1 VRFAIIPVY
10 SMTTSPK
17 NEMGTVFRRLLAYLI
32 PMKGMF
38 ILAVVGLIVYG
49 LVDAAFIAFIKPF
62 IDEGF
67 AGAGQV
73 GQVTDS
79 LDLTANKGFDAN
91 NDVLMLAPLVV
102 IGMFTLRGIA
112 NFVST
117 YCISYM
123 SARLIMDMR
132 QQVFEHYLT
141 LPVSY
146 IDREN
151 SGNLISRVT
160 FDTEQIARA
169 SGSAL
174 ISIVRDSITVIGM
187 LGLMFYYSWKLSLCI
202 LVIGP
207 AMGLVISIVS
217 KRFRKVS
224 KQIQTAMGG
233 VTATTEQM
241 IKGHKNVLAF
251 GGQETEAA
259 RFAQVN
265 DQNRHQ
271 NMKLAVAQAIS
282 QPVIMIIGSFAL
294 AFVLYAAS
302 FDSLKADLTAGTFA
316 AILGAMM
323 AMLQPIKNLT
333 RVNAEFQRGIAA
345 CTTVFELL
353 DVAPE
358 SDTGTVTT
366 ARAKGHLTFDSVSF
380 RYPGQERAA
389 LDNIDFDIPPG
400 QTLALVGRSGSGKST
415 IASLVTRFYTGL
427 ESGDISLDGV
437 SIYDYSLKS
446 LRSQV
451 ALVSQQVTLF
461 NDTIANNIAY
471 AYPGEVTRE
480 QIVKAATLAHAMEFI
495 EHLPLGLDTQVGE
508 NGVLLS
514 GGQRQ
519 RIAIARAMLRDAP
532 VLILDEAT
540 SALDTESEKAI
551 QQGLDNLRQNRTSVV
566 IAHRLSTIESADQ
579 ILVVDQGKIVE
590 RGTHKSLLAQDGM
603 YAKLYQMQFGS

>member
-1 VRFAIIPVY
+1 MSANQN
-10 SMTTSPK
+10 
-17 NEMGTVFRRLLAYLI
+17 NEMWVVFKRLMTYVL
-32 PMKGMF
+32 PMKSMF
-38 ILAVVGLIVYG
+38 IFAVLGLLTYG
-49 LVDAAFIAFIKPF
+49 AVDATFIAFIKPF
-62 IDEGF
+62 IDQGF
-67 AGAGQV
+67 AQSASSVAGV
-73 GQVTDS
+73 DVPTH
-79 LDLTANKGFDAN
+79 TGFSAN
-91 NDVLMLAPLVV
+91 NDIMVIAPFVV
-102 IGMFTLRGIA
+102 IFMFTLRGIA

-117 YCISYM
+117 YCVSYM
-123 SARLIMDMR
+123 SAKLIMDMR
-132 QQVFEHYLT
+132 QQVFEHYLR

-174 ISIVRDSITVIGM
+174 ISIVRDSITVVGM
-187 LGLMFYYSWKLSLCI
+187 LAIMFYYSWKLSLCI
-202 LVIGP
+202 IVVGP
-207 AMGLVISIVS
+207 LMGIVISVVS

-224 KQIQTAMGG
+224 KQIQSAMGG

-251 GGQETEAA
+251 GGQETEVK
-259 RFAQVN
+259 RFFQVN
-265 DQNRHQ
+265 DKNRYQ

-282 QPVIMIIGSFAL
+282 QPLIMVIGSFAL

-302 FDSLKADLTAGTFA
+302 WESMSSELTAGTFA
-316 AILGAMM
+316 AILGAML

-353 DVAPE
+353 DTEPE
-358 SDTGTVTT
+358 EDTGKHSIERVN
-366 ARAKGHLTFDSVSF
+366 GHLAFNNVTFAYPEQEGTALNGINFSVE
-380 RYPGQERAA
+380 PGK
-389 LDNIDFDIPPG
+389 
-400 QTLALVGRSGSGKST
+400 TVALVGRSGSGKST
-415 IASLVTRFYTGL
+415 IASLVTRFYGGL
-427 ESGDISLDGV
+427 SEGDITIDGT
-437 SIYDYSLKS
+437 SIYDYQLKS
-446 LRSQV
+446 LRNQV

-480 QIVKAATLAHAMEFI
+480 QIEKAATLAHAMEFI
-495 EHLPLGLDTQVGE
+495 ETLPEGLDTQVGE

-532 VLILDEAT
+532 ILILDEAT

-551 QQGLDNLRQNRTSVV
+551 QQGLDNLRHNRTSIV
-566 IAHRLSTIESADQ
+566 IAHRLSTIESADE
-579 ILVVDQGKIVE
+579 ILVINQGEITE
-590 RGTHKSLLAQDGM
+590 RGNHTQLLEQNGT
-603 YAKLYQMQFGS
+603 YANLYQMQFGE

>member
-1 VRFAIIPVY
+1 
-10 SMTTSPK
+10 MTASPK
-17 NEMGTVFRRLLAYLI
+17 NEMWTVFKRLLGYLK

-38 ILAVVGLIVYG
+38 LLSVIGLIVYG
-49 LVDAAFIAFIKPF
+49 VVDAAFIAFIGPF
-62 IDEGF
+62 ID
-67 AGAGQV
+67 
-73 GQVTDS
+73 
-79 LDLTANKGFDAN
+79 KGFSSGAPSAIADGIALPAN
-91 NDVLMLAPLVV
+91 QGFHADNEVLMLAPIVV
-102 IGMFTLRGIA
+102 IVMFSLRGFA

-117 YCISYM
+117 YGISYM

-132 QQVFEHYLT
+132 QQVFEHYLR

-146 IDREN
+146 MDKEN
-151 SGNLISRVT
+151 SGSLISKVT

-174 ISIVRDSITVIGM
+174 ISIVRDSVTVIGM
-187 LGLMFYYSWKLSLCI
+187 VVLMFYNSWKLSLCI

-207 AMGLVISIVS
+207 LMGLVMTLVS
-217 KRFRKVS
+217 RRFRKVS
-224 KQIQTAMGG
+224 KQIQTAMGD
-233 VTATTEQM
+233 VSATTEQM

-251 GGQETEAA
+251 GGQETEVA
-259 RFAQVN
+259 RFAKVN
-265 DQNRHQ
+265 SKNRNQ

-282 QPVIMIIGSFAL
+282 QPMIMVIGSFAL

-302 FDSLKADLTAGTFA
+302 LDSMKADLTAGTFA
-316 AILGAMM
+316 TILGAMM

-353 DVAPE
+353 DSQPE
-358 SDTGTVTT
+358 SDTGSYAVD
-366 ARAKGHLTFDSVSF
+366 RAKGHLRFAGVSF
-380 RYPGQERAA
+380 SYDGQERRA
-389 LDNIDFDIPPG
+389 LEHVDFEVKQG

-427 ESGDISLDGV
+427 ESGDILLDDV

-446 LRSQV
+446 LRNQV

-471 AYPGEVTRE
+471 AYPGDVTRE
-480 QIVKAATLAHAMEFI
+480 QIVEAATLAHAMEFI
-495 EHLPLGLDTQVGE
+495 EQLPDGLDTQVGE

-551 QQGLDNLRQNRTSVV
+551 QQGLDNLRQNRTSIV

-579 ILVVDQGKIVE
+579 ILVVDQGRIVE
-590 RGTHKSLLAQDGM
+590 RGNHKSLLGQGGM

>member
-1 VRFAIIPVY
+1 M
-10 SMTTSPK
+10 SSPK
-17 NEMGTVFRRLLAYLI
+17 NEMWTVFKRLMTYVV

-38 ILAVVGLIVYG
+38 IMAVLGLLTYG
-49 LVDAAFIAFIKPF
+49 AVDAGFIAFIKPF

-67 AGAGQV
+67 GSNATTVAGVDVPTHG
-73 GQVTDS
+73 GFNSD
-79 LDLTANKGFDAN
+79 NK
-91 NDVLMLAPLVV
+91 VLMLAPLVV
-102 IGMFTLRGIA
+102 MGMFILRGLA

-123 SARLIMDMR
+123 SAKLIMDMR
-132 QQVFEHYLT
+132 QQVFEHYLR

-174 ISIVRDSITVIGM
+174 ISIVRDSITIIGM
-187 LGLMFYYSWKLSLCI
+187 LAIMFFYSWKLSLCI

-207 AMGLVISIVS
+207 VMGVVISVVS

-224 KQIQTAMGG
+224 KQIQSAMGG
-233 VTATTEQM
+233 VTAATEQM
-241 IKGHKNVLAF
+241 IKGHKNVLSF
-251 GGQETEAA
+251 GGQQTEIE
-259 RFAQVN
+259 RFYKVN
-265 DQNRHQ
+265 NANRYQ
-271 NMKLAVAQAIS
+271 NMKLAVAQSVS
-282 QPVIMIIGSFAL
+282 QPLIMVIGSFAL

-302 FDSLKADLTAGTFA
+302 WDSMKSELTAGTFA
-316 AILGAMM
+316 AILGAML

-353 DVAPE
+353 DTAPE
-358 SDTGTVTT
+358 SDNGTHTVE
-366 ARAKGHLTFDSVSF
+366 RAQGHLQFKNVTFS
-380 RYPGQERAA
+380 YPEQDRKA
-389 LDNIDFDIPPG
+389 LDNIEFEVKPG
-400 QTLALVGRSGSGKST
+400 KTVALVGRSGSGKST
-415 IASLVTRFYTGL
+415 IASLITRFYGGL
-427 ESGDISLDGV
+427 SEGDILLDDT
-437 SIYDYSLKS
+437 SIYDYQLKN
-446 LRSQV
+446 LRDQV

-471 AYPGEVTRE
+471 AYPGDVTRE
-480 QIVKAATLAHAMEFI
+480 QIIKAAELAYAMEFI
-495 EHLPLGLDTQVGE
+495 DALPEGLDTQVGE

-551 QQGLDNLRQNRTSVV
+551 QKGLDNLRHNRTSIV
-566 IAHRLSTIESADQ
+566 IAHRLSTIESADE
-579 ILVVDQGKIVE
+579 ILVIDQGSIIE
-590 RGTHKSLLAQDGM
+590 RGVHKDLIMQQGV
-603 YAKLYQMQFGS
+603 YANLYQMQFGH

>member
-1 VRFAIIPVY
+1 
-10 SMTTSPK
+10 MTTSPK
-17 NEMGTVFRRLLAYLI
+17 DEMWTVFKRLLGYI
-32 PMKGMF
+32 KQMKGMF
-38 ILAVVGLIVYG
+38 MLSVAGLIIYG
-49 LVDAAFIAFIKPF
+49 LVDAAFIAFIGPF
-62 IDEGF
+62 IDKGFSGGAPAAVTNGIALPTSEGF
-67 AGAGQV
+67 Q
-73 GQVTDS
+73 
-79 LDLTANKGFDAN
+79 AN
-91 NDVLMLAPLVV
+91 NDVLMMAPLVV
-102 IGMFTLRGIA
+102 ILMFSLRGFA

-117 YCISYM
+117 YGISYM

-132 QQVFEHYLT
+132 QQVFEHYLS

-146 IDREN
+146 MDKEN
-151 SGNLISRVT
+151 TGNLISKVT

-174 ISIVRDSITVIGM
+174 ISIVRDSVTVFGM
-187 LGLMFYYSWKLSLCI
+187 LALMFYNSWKLSLCI

-207 AMGLVISIVS
+207 IMGMVIAVVS
-217 KRFRKVS
+217 RRFRKVS

-233 VTATTEQM
+233 VSATTEQM

-251 GGQETEAA
+251 GGQETEAT
-259 RFAQVN
+259 RFAKVN

-282 QPVIMIIGSFAL
+282 QPLIMIIGSFAL

-302 FDSLKADLTAGTFA
+302 LDSMKADLTAGTFA
-316 AILGAMM
+316 TILGAMM

-353 DVAPE
+353 DTLPE
-358 SDTGTVTT
+358 SDTGTYTVE
-366 ARAKGHLTFDSVSF
+366 RAKGHLRFDKVCFTYDSQD
-380 RYPGQERAA
+380 RRA
-389 LDNIDFDIPPG
+389 LEDVDFEVKPG

-427 ESGDISLDGV
+427 ESGDILLDDV

-446 LRSQV
+446 LRNQV

-471 AYPGEVTRE
+471 AYPGEATRE
-480 QIVKAATLAHAMEFI
+480 QIIEAATLAYAMEFI
-495 EHLPLGLDTQVGE
+495 DQLPQGLDTQVGE

-551 QQGLDNLRQNRTSVV
+551 QKGLDNLRQNRTSVV

-579 ILVVDQGKIVE
+579 ILVVDQGRIVE
-590 RGTHKSLLAQDGM
+590 RGTHQSLLELNGM

>member
-1 VRFAIIPVY
+1 MSSY
-10 SMTTSPK
+10 SD
-17 NEMGTVFRRLLAYLI
+17 NEMWSVFKRLMIYVL
-32 PMKGMF
+32 PMKAMF
-38 ILAVVGLIVYG
+38 IMAVLALLTYG
-49 LVDAAFIAFIKPF
+49 AVDAGFIAFIKPF
-62 IDEGF
+62 IDQGF
-67 AGAGQV
+67 ASTATTV
-73 GQVTDS
+73 GGVEIPSHGGFNTD
-79 LDLTANKGFDAN
+79 
-91 NDVLMLAPLVV
+91 NDIMRMAPFVV
-102 IGMFTLRGIA
+102 IGMFTLRGLA

-117 YCISYM
+117 YCVSYM
-123 SARLIMDMR
+123 SAQLIMDMR
-132 QQVFEHYLT
+132 QQVFEHYLH

-174 ISIVRDSITVIGM
+174 ISIVRDSMTVVGM
-187 LGLMFYYSWKLSLCI
+187 LAIMFYFSWKLSLCI

-207 AMGLVISIVS
+207 LMGIVISIVS

-224 KQIQTAMGG
+224 KQIQSAMGG

-241 IKGHKNVLAF
+241 IKGHKNVLSF
-251 GGQETEAA
+251 GGQQTEMA
-259 RFAQVN
+259 RFFKVN
-265 DQNRHQ
+265 DSNRHQ
-271 NMKLAVAQAIS
+271 NMKLAVAQSVS
-282 QPVIMIIGSFAL
+282 QPLIMVIGSFAL

-302 FDSLKADLTAGTFA
+302 WDSMKAELTAGTFT

-345 CTTVFELL
+345 CTTIFELL
-353 DVAPE
+353 DTPVEP
-358 SDTGTVTT
+358 DTGTHSVD
-366 ARAKGHLTFDSVSF
+366 RVKGHLQFNSVSF
-380 RYPGQERAA
+380 SYPEQDRKA
-389 LDNIDFDIPPG
+389 LDQIEFDVKPG
-400 QTLALVGRSGSGKST
+400 KTVALVGRSGSGKST
-415 IASLVTRFYTGL
+415 IANLITRFYGGL
-427 ESGDISLDGV
+427 SNGDILLDGT
-437 SIYDYSLKS
+437 SIYDYQLKS
-446 LRSQV
+446 LRNQV

-471 AYPGEVTRE
+471 AYPGEATRE
-480 QIVKAATLAHAMEFI
+480 QIEHAAELAYAMEFI
-495 EHLPLGLDTQVGE
+495 NTLPDGLDTQVGE

-551 QQGLDNLRQNRTSVV
+551 QKGLDNLRHNRTSVV
-566 IAHRLSTIESADQ
+566 IAHRLSTIESADE
-579 ILVVDQGKIVE
+579 ILVIDQGKVIE
-590 RGTHKSLLAQDGM
+590 RGVHKDLITQNGV
-603 YAKLYQMQFGS
+603 YANLYQMQFSS

>member
-1 VRFAIIPVY
+1 MSSEAN
-10 SMTTSPK
+10 
-17 NEMGTVFRRLLAYLI
+17 NEMWVVFKRLMTYVI
-32 PMKGMF
+32 PMKSMF
-38 ILAVVGLIVYG
+38 IFAVLGLLTYG
-49 LVDAAFIAFIKPF
+49 LVDAAFIAFVKPF

-67 AGAGQV
+67 GQSASNVAGV
-73 GQVTDS
+73 
-79 LDLTANKGFDAN
+79 DLPTHTGFSAN
-91 NDVLMLAPLVV
+91 NDIMMMAPFVV
-102 IGMFTLRGIA
+102 IVMFTIRGFA

-117 YCISYM
+117 YCVSYIS
-123 SARLIMDMR
+123 AKLIMDMR
-132 QQVFEHYLT
+132 QEVFEHYLR

-174 ISIVRDSITVIGM
+174 ISIVRDTITVVGM
-187 LGLMFYYSWKLSLCI
+187 LAIMFYYSWKLSLCI

-207 AMGLVISIVS
+207 IMGVVISVVS

-224 KQIQTAMGG
+224 KQIQSAMGG

-251 GGQETEAA
+251 GGQETEMK
-259 RFAQVN
+259 RFFDVN
-265 DQNRHQ
+265 DRNRYQ
-271 NMKLAVAQAIS
+271 NMKLAVAQSIS
-282 QPVIMIIGSFAL
+282 QPLIMVIGSFAL

-302 FDSLKADLTAGTFA
+302 WDSMAQELTAGTFA
-316 AILGAMM
+316 AILGAML

-353 DVAPE
+353 DTQPE
-358 SDTGTVTT
+358 ED
-366 ARAKGHLTFDSVSF
+366 KGSFHAERVEGKLTFNQVTFS
-380 RYPGQERAA
+380 YPEQETAA
-389 LDNIDFDIPPG
+389 LKGIDFNVEPG
-400 QTLALVGRSGSGKST
+400 KTVALVGRSGSGKST
-415 IASLVTRFYTGL
+415 IASLITRFYGGL
-427 ESGDISLDGV
+427 SEGDISIDGT
-437 SIYDYSLKS
+437 SIYDYQLKS
-446 LRSQV
+446 LRNQV

-480 QIVKAATLAHAMEFI
+480 QIIEAAMLAHAMEFI
-495 EHLPLGLDTQVGE
+495 DELPDGLDTEVGE

-519 RIAIARAMLRDAP
+519 RIAIARAMLRNAP
-532 VLILDEAT
+532 ILILDEAT

-551 QQGLDNLRQNRTSVV
+551 QQGLDNLRQNRTSIV
-566 IAHRLSTIESADQ
+566 IAHRLSTIESADE
-579 ILVVDQGKIVE
+579 ILVVEQGEIME
-590 RGTHKSLLAQDGM
+590 RGTHSELLERNGM
-603 YAKLYQMQFGS
+603 YANLYQMQFGE

>member
-1 VRFAIIPVY
+1 
-10 SMTTSPK
+10 MTTSAN
-17 NEMGTVFRRLLAYLI
+17 NEMGTVFKRLLGYLL

-38 ILAVVGLIVYG
+38 IVSILGLVTYG
-49 LVDAAFIAFIKPF
+49 LVDATFIAFIKPF

-67 AGAGQV
+67 ASQTPAITGGIALPTSG
-73 GQVTDS
+73 GFNASNDI
-79 LDLTANKGFDAN
+79 LT
-91 NDVLMLAPLVV
+91 MAPFVV
-102 IGMFTLRGIA
+102 IGMFTLRGLA

-117 YCISYM
+117 YSISYM

-174 ISIVRDSITVIGM
+174 ISIVRDSISVIGM

-207 AMGLVISIVS
+207 IMGLVISIVS

-224 KQIQTAMGG
+224 KQIQSAMGD
-233 VTATTEQM
+233 VTASTEQM

-251 GGQETEAA
+251 GGQETESA
-259 RFAQVN
+259 RFAQIN
-265 DQNRHQ
+265 DRNRHQ

-282 QPVIMIIGSFAL
+282 QPTIMIIGSFAL

-302 FDSLKADLTAGTFA
+302 LDSMKEDLTAGTFA
-316 AILGAMM
+316 AILGAML

-353 DVAPE
+353 DTEPE
-358 SDTGTVTT
+358 SDTGQYKTD
-366 ARAKGHLTFDSVSF
+366 RAVGHLKFNKVKF
-380 RYPGQERAA
+380 RYPEQEKLA
-389 LDNIDFDIPPG
+389 LDEIEFDVKPG

-415 IASLVTRFYTGL
+415 IASLITRFYTGL
-427 ESGDISLDGV
+427 EQGDISLDDV

-471 AYPGEVTRE
+471 AFPGTASRE

-495 EHLPLGLDTQVGE
+495 DQLPEGLDTQVGE

-590 RGTHKSLLAQDGM
+590 RGTHQSLIAQDGM

>member
-1 VRFAIIPVY
+1 
-10 SMTTSPK
+10 MTASPK
-17 NEMGTVFRRLLAYLI
+17 DEMWTVFKRLMGYLK

-38 ILAVVGLIVYG
+38 LLSVVGLIVYG
-49 LVDAAFIAFIKPF
+49 LVDAAFISFIGPF
-62 IDEGF
+62 ID
-67 AGAGQV
+67 
-73 GQVTDS
+73 
-79 LDLTANKGFDAN
+79 KGFSSSAPAISNGIALPTSQGFHADN
-91 NDVLMLAPLVV
+91 QVLLMAPIVV
-102 IGMFTLRGIA
+102 ILMFSLRGFA

-117 YCISYM
+117 YGISYM

-132 QQVFEHYLT
+132 QQVFQHYLS

-146 IDREN
+146 MDKEN
-151 SGNLISRVT
+151 TGNLISKVT

-174 ISIVRDSITVIGM
+174 ISIVRDSVTVIGM
-187 LGLMFYYSWKLSLCI
+187 LGLMFYNSWKLSLCI

-207 AMGLVISIVS
+207 IMGVVITIVS
-217 KRFRKVS
+217 RRFRKVS
-224 KQIQTAMGG
+224 KQIQTAMGD
-233 VTATTEQM
+233 VSAATEQM

-251 GGQETEAA
+251 GGQETETA
-259 RFAQVN
+259 RFAKIN
-265 DQNRHQ
+265 DRNRHQ
-271 NMKLAVAQAIS
+271 NMKLAVAQAVS
-282 QPVIMIIGSFAL
+282 QPLIMVIGSFAL

-302 FDSLKADLTAGTFA
+302 LDSMKADLTAGTFA
-316 AILGAMM
+316 TILGAMM

-353 DVAPE
+353 DTVSE
-358 SDTGTVTT
+358 SDTGTYTV
-366 ARAKGHLTFDSVSF
+366 ARAKGNLRFDHVSF
-380 RYPGQERAA
+380 SYEGQERRA
-389 LDNIDFDIPPG
+389 LEKIDFEVSQG

-427 ESGDISLDGV
+427 ESGDILLDDV

-480 QIVKAATLAHAMEFI
+480 QIIEAATLAHAMEFI
-495 EHLPLGLDTQVGE
+495 EQLPDGLDTQVGE

-579 ILVVDQGKIVE
+579 ILVVDQGRIVE
-590 RGTHKSLLAQDGM
+590 RGTHKSLLELGGM

>member
-1 VRFAIIPVY
+1 
-10 SMTTSPK
+10 MTAYPK
-17 NEMGTVFRRLLAYLI
+17 DEMWTVFKRLLAYLK

-38 ILAVVGLIVYG
+38 LLSVAGLIVYG
-49 LVDAAFIAFIKPF
+49 LVDAAFISFIGPF
-62 IDEGF
+62 ID
-67 AGAGQV
+67 
-73 GQVTDS
+73 
-79 LDLTANKGFDAN
+79 KGFSSSTPAISNGIALPTNQGFHADN
-91 NDVLMLAPLVV
+91 QVLLMAPIVV
-102 IGMFTLRGIA
+102 ILMFSLRGFA

-117 YCISYM
+117 YGISYM

-132 QQVFEHYLT
+132 QQVFQHYLS

-146 IDREN
+146 MDKEN
-151 SGNLISRVT
+151 TGNLISKVT

-174 ISIVRDSITVIGM
+174 ISIVRDGVTVIGM
-187 LGLMFYYSWKLSLCI
+187 LGLMFYNSWKLSLCI

-207 AMGLVISIVS
+207 IMGLVMTIVS
-217 KRFRKVS
+217 RRFRKVS
-224 KQIQTAMGG
+224 KQIQTAMGD
-233 VTATTEQM
+233 VSAATEQM

-251 GGQETEAA
+251 GGQETETA
-259 RFAQVN
+259 RFAKIN
-265 DQNRHQ
+265 DRNRHQ
-271 NMKLAVAQAIS
+271 NMKLAIAQAIS
-282 QPVIMIIGSFAL
+282 QPLIMVIGSFAL

-302 FDSLKADLTAGTFA
+302 LDSMKADLTAGTFA
-316 AILGAMM
+316 TILGAMM

-353 DVAPE
+353 DTLPE
-358 SDTGTVTT
+358 SDTGTYTVK
-366 ARAKGHLTFDSVSF
+366 RAKGNLRFDNVSF
-380 RYPGQERAA
+380 SYEGQERRA
-389 LDNIDFDIPPG
+389 LDKIDFEVSQG

-427 ESGDISLDGV
+427 ASGDILLDDV

-480 QIVKAATLAHAMEFI
+480 QIIEAATLAHAMEFI
-495 EHLPLGLDTQVGE
+495 EQLPDGLDTQVGE

-566 IAHRLSTIESADQ
+566 IAHRLSTIESADK
-579 ILVVDQGKIVE
+579 ILVVDQGRIVE
-590 RGTHKSLLAQDGM
+590 RGTHKSLLELGGM

>member
-1 VRFAIIPVY
+1 
-10 SMTTSPK
+10 MTAYPK
-17 NEMGTVFRRLLAYLI
+17 DEMWTVFKRLLAYLK

-38 ILAVVGLIVYG
+38 LLSVAGLIVYG
-49 LVDAAFIAFIKPF
+49 LVDAAFISFIGPF
-62 IDEGF
+62 ID
-67 AGAGQV
+67 
-73 GQVTDS
+73 
-79 LDLTANKGFDAN
+79 KGFSSSTPAISNGIALPTNQGFHADN
-91 NDVLMLAPLVV
+91 QVLLMAPIVV
-102 IGMFTLRGIA
+102 ILMFSLRGFA

-117 YCISYM
+117 YGISYM

-132 QQVFEHYLT
+132 QQVFQHYLS

-146 IDREN
+146 MDKEN
-151 SGNLISRVT
+151 TGNLISKVT

-174 ISIVRDSITVIGM
+174 ISIVRDGVTVIGM
-187 LGLMFYYSWKLSLCI
+187 LGLMFYNSWKLSLCI

-207 AMGLVISIVS
+207 IMGLVMTIVS
-217 KRFRKVS
+217 RRFRKVS
-224 KQIQTAMGG
+224 KQIQTAMGD
-233 VTATTEQM
+233 VSAATEQM

-251 GGQETEAA
+251 GGQETETA
-259 RFAQVN
+259 RFAKIN
-265 DQNRHQ
+265 DRNRHQ
-271 NMKLAVAQAIS
+271 NMKLAIAQAIS
-282 QPVIMIIGSFAL
+282 QPLIMVIGSFAL

-302 FDSLKADLTAGTFA
+302 LDSMKADLTAGTFA
-316 AILGAMM
+316 TILGAMM

-353 DVAPE
+353 DTLPE
-358 SDTGTVTT
+358 SDTGTYTVK
-366 ARAKGHLTFDSVSF
+366 RAKGNLRFDNVSF
-380 RYPGQERAA
+380 SYEGQERRA
-389 LDNIDFDIPPG
+389 LDKIDFEVSQG

-427 ESGDISLDGV
+427 ASGDILLDDV

-480 QIVKAATLAHAMEFI
+480 QIIEAATLAHAMEFI
-495 EHLPLGLDTQVGE
+495 EQLPDGLDTQVGE

-579 ILVVDQGKIVE
+579 ILVVDQGRIVE
-590 RGTHKSLLAQDGM
+590 RGTHKSLLELGGM

>member
-1 VRFAIIPVY
+1 
-10 SMTTSPK
+10 MTTSPK
-17 NEMGTVFRRLLAYLI
+17 DEMWTVFKRLLGYI
-32 PMKGMF
+32 KQMKGMF
-38 ILAVVGLIVYG
+38 MLSVAGLIIYG
-49 LVDAAFIAFIKPF
+49 LVDAAFIAFIGPF
-62 IDEGF
+62 IDKGFSGGAPAAVTNGIALPTSEGF
-67 AGAGQV
+67 H
-73 GQVTDS
+73 
-79 LDLTANKGFDAN
+79 AN
-91 NDVLMLAPLVV
+91 NDVLMMAPLVV
-102 IGMFTLRGIA
+102 IVMFSLRGFA

-117 YCISYM
+117 YGISYM

-132 QQVFEHYLT
+132 QQVFEHYLS

-146 IDREN
+146 MDKEN
-151 SGNLISRVT
+151 TGNLISKVT

-174 ISIVRDSITVIGM
+174 ISIVRDSVTVFGM
-187 LGLMFYYSWKLSLCI
+187 LALMFYNSWKLSLCI

-207 AMGLVISIVS
+207 IMGMVIAVVS
-217 KRFRKVS
+217 RRFRKVS

-233 VTATTEQM
+233 VSATTEQM

-251 GGQETEAA
+251 GGQETEAT
-259 RFAQVN
+259 RFAKVN

-282 QPVIMIIGSFAL
+282 QPLIMIIGSFAL

-302 FDSLKADLTAGTFA
+302 LDSMKADLTAGTFA
-316 AILGAMM
+316 TILGAMM

-353 DVAPE
+353 DTLPE
-358 SDTGTVTT
+358 SDTGTYTVE
-366 ARAKGHLTFDSVSF
+366 RAKGHLRFDKVCFTYDSQD
-380 RYPGQERAA
+380 RRA
-389 LDNIDFDIPPG
+389 LEDVDFEVKPG

-427 ESGDISLDGV
+427 ESGDILLDDV
-437 SIYDYSLKS
+437 SIYNYSLKS
-446 LRSQV
+446 LRNQV

-471 AYPGEVTRE
+471 AFPGEATRE
-480 QIVKAATLAHAMEFI
+480 QIIEAATLAYAMEFI
-495 EHLPLGLDTQVGE
+495 DQLPQGLDTQVGE

-551 QQGLDNLRQNRTSVV
+551 QKGLDNLRQNRTSVV

-579 ILVVDQGKIVE
+579 ILVVDQGRIVE
-590 RGTHKSLLAQDGM
+590 RGTHQSLLELNGM

>member
-1 VRFAIIPVY
+1 
-10 SMTTSPK
+10 MTAYPK
-17 NEMGTVFRRLLAYLI
+17 DEMWTVFKRLLAYLK

-38 ILAVVGLIVYG
+38 LLSVAGLIVYG
-49 LVDAAFIAFIKPF
+49 LVDAAFISFIGPF
-62 IDEGF
+62 ID
-67 AGAGQV
+67 
-73 GQVTDS
+73 
-79 LDLTANKGFDAN
+79 KGFSSSTPAISNGIALPSNQGFHADN
-91 NDVLMLAPLVV
+91 QVLLMAPIVV
-102 IGMFTLRGIA
+102 ILMFSLRGFA

-117 YCISYM
+117 YGISYM

-132 QQVFEHYLT
+132 QQVFQHYLS

-146 IDREN
+146 MDKEN
-151 SGNLISRVT
+151 TGNLISKVT

-174 ISIVRDSITVIGM
+174 ISIVRDGVTVIGM
-187 LGLMFYYSWKLSLCI
+187 LGLMFYNSWKLSLCI

-207 AMGLVISIVS
+207 IMGLVMTIVS
-217 KRFRKVS
+217 RRFRKVS
-224 KQIQTAMGG
+224 KQIQTAMGD
-233 VTATTEQM
+233 VSAATEQM

-251 GGQETEAA
+251 GGQETETA
-259 RFAQVN
+259 RFAKIN
-265 DQNRHQ
+265 DRNRHQ
-271 NMKLAVAQAIS
+271 NMKLAIAQAIS
-282 QPVIMIIGSFAL
+282 QPLIMVIGSFAL

-302 FDSLKADLTAGTFA
+302 LDSMKADLTAGTFA
-316 AILGAMM
+316 TILGAMM

-353 DVAPE
+353 DTLPE
-358 SDTGTVTT
+358 SDTGTYTVK
-366 ARAKGHLTFDSVSF
+366 RAKGNLRFDNVSF
-380 RYPGQERAA
+380 SYEGQERRA
-389 LDNIDFDIPPG
+389 LDKIDFEVSQG

-427 ESGDISLDGV
+427 ASGDILLDDV

-480 QIVKAATLAHAMEFI
+480 QIIEAATLAHAMEFI
-495 EHLPLGLDTQVGE
+495 VQLPDGLDTQVGE

-579 ILVVDQGKIVE
+579 ILVVDQGRIVE
-590 RGTHKSLLAQDGM
+590 RGTHKSLLELGGM

>member
-1 VRFAIIPVY
+1 
-10 SMTTSPK
+10 MTTSPK
-17 NEMGTVFRRLLAYLI
+17 DEMWTVFKRLLGYI
-32 PMKGMF
+32 KQMKGMF
-38 ILAVVGLIVYG
+38 MLSVAGLIIYG
-49 LVDAAFIAFIKPF
+49 LVDAAFIAFIGPF
-62 IDEGF
+62 IDKGFSGGAPAAVTNGIALPTNEGF
-67 AGAGQV
+67 H
-73 GQVTDS
+73 
-79 LDLTANKGFDAN
+79 AN
-91 NDVLMLAPLVV
+91 NDVLMMAPLVV
-102 IGMFTLRGIA
+102 ILMFSLRGFA

-132 QQVFEHYLT
+132 QQVFEHYLS
-141 LPVSY
+141 LPVGY
-146 IDREN
+146 MDKEN
-151 SGNLISRVT
+151 TGNLISKVT

-174 ISIVRDSITVIGM
+174 ISIVRDSVTVFGM
-187 LGLMFYYSWKLSLCI
+187 LVLMFYHSWKLSLCI

-207 AMGLVISIVS
+207 IMGMVIAVVS
-217 KRFRKVS
+217 RRFRKVS

-233 VTATTEQM
+233 VSATTEQM
-241 IKGHKNVLAF
+241 LKGHKNVLAF
-251 GGQETEAA
+251 GGQEAEAS
-259 RFAQVN
+259 RFAKVN
-265 DQNRHQ
+265 DQNRNQ

-282 QPVIMIIGSFAL
+282 QPLIMIIGSFAL

-302 FDSLKADLTAGTFA
+302 FDSMKADLTAGTFA
-316 AILGAMM
+316 MILGAMM

-353 DVAPE
+353 DTLPE
-358 SDTGTVTT
+358 SDTGTYTVE
-366 ARAKGHLTFDSVSF
+366 RAKGHLRFDNVCFSYDSQD
-380 RYPGQERAA
+380 RRA
-389 LDNIDFDIPPG
+389 LENVDFEVKPG

-427 ESGDISLDGV
+427 ESGDILLDDV

-446 LRSQV
+446 LRNQV

-471 AYPGEVTRE
+471 AYPGEATRE
-480 QIVKAATLAHAMEFI
+480 QIIEAATLAYAMEFI
-495 EHLPLGLDTQVGE
+495 DQLPQGLDTQVGE

-551 QQGLDNLRQNRTSVV
+551 QKGLDNLRQNRTSVV

-579 ILVVDQGKIVE
+579 ILVVDQGRIVE
-590 RGTHKSLLAQDGM
+590 RGTHQSLLELNGM

>member
-1 VRFAIIPVY
+1 MDP
-10 SMTTSPK
+10 MTASPK
-17 NEMGTVFRRLLAYLI
+17 NEMSTVFKRLMTYVM
-32 PMKGMF
+32 PMKGMLALS
-38 ILAVVGLIVYG
+38 ILGLIVYG

-67 AGAGQV
+67 SQTPTVVAGVEIPTSG
-73 GQVTDS
+73 GFS
-79 LDLTANKGFDAN
+79 ANK
-91 NDVLMLAPLVV
+91 DVMMMAPLVV
-102 IGMFTLRGIA
+102 IGMFTLRGVA

-117 YCISYM
+117 YCISFL
-123 SARLIMDMR
+123 SAQLIMDMR
-132 QQVFEHYLT
+132 QQVFEHYLR

-174 ISIVRDSITVIGM
+174 ISIVRDSITVVGM
-187 LGLMFYYSWKLSLCI
+187 LALMFFYSWKLSLCI

-207 AMGLVISIVS
+207 LMGVVISVVS

-224 KQIQTAMGG
+224 VQIQSAMGG

-241 IKGHKNVLAF
+241 IKGHKNVLSF
-251 GGQETEAA
+251 GGQETESK
-259 RFAQVN
+259 RFYEVN
-265 DQNRHQ
+265 DQNRYQ
-271 NMKLAVAQAIS
+271 NMKLAMAQSIS

-302 FDSLKADLTAGTFA
+302 LDSMKLDLTAGTFA
-316 AILGAMM
+316 AILGAML

-353 DVAPE
+353 DTTPE
-358 SDTGTVTT
+358 ADPGQHQVE
-366 ARAKGHLTFDSVSF
+366 RVKGHLSFDKVTFS
-380 RYPGQERAA
+380 YPDQARAA
-389 LDNIDFDIPPG
+389 LSGIDFEVKPG
-400 QTLALVGRSGSGKST
+400 KTVALVGRSGSGKST
-415 IASLVTRFYTGL
+415 MASLITRFYTGL
-427 ESGDISLDGV
+427 TEGDIRLDDV

-461 NDTIANNIAY
+461 NDSIANNISY

-480 QIVKAATLAHAMEFI
+480 QVIKAATLAHAMEFI
-495 EHLPLGLDTQVGE
+495 EQLPDGLDTQIGE

-551 QQGLDNLRQNRTSVV
+551 QKGLDNLRHNRTSIV
-566 IAHRLSTIESADQ
+566 IAHRLSTIESADE
-579 ILVVDQGKIVE
+579 ILVIDQGRIIE
-590 RGTHKSLLAQDGM
+590 RGTHQSLIGQKGV
-603 YAKLYQMQFGS
+603 YAGLHQMQFGE